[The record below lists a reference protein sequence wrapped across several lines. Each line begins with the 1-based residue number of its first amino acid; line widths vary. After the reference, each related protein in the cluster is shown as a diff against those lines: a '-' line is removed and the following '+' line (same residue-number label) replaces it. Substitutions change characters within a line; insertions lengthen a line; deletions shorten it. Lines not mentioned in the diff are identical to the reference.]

1 MLVDGGGSYNDRFDF
16 GRYVVAPFLW
26 HERIGTIDTVVL
38 THPHPD
44 HANGLPYIL
53 DNFDV
58 KEVWTN
64 GDETHVDGGIALT
77 ETMRQRGIAR
87 RLLTSKLAPID
98 ISGVRIRVLN
108 PGTSSPT
115 DTVLSDREINERS
128 LVLQFRWGETV
139 FLLPS
144 DIGEPTESTLASRH
158 KDLKSGVLLAPHH
171 GSPWSGTQHFLQ
183 NVRPGTVII
192 STGRG
197 VRDDVLER
205 YRQTGAA
212 IYRTDI
218 HGAVRVTTDGRR
230 YEVVPF
236 KNP

>member
-1 MLVDGGGSYNDRFDF
+1 M
-16 GRYVVAPFLW
+16 
-26 HERIGTIDTVVL
+26 
-38 THPHPD
+38 
-44 HANGLPYIL
+44 
-53 DNFDV
+53 

-64 GDETHVDGGIALT
+64 GDETLVDWGSPLVEKMKQIGIMPRHPQLENGAD
-77 ETMRQRGIAR
+77 R
-87 RLLTSKLAPID
+87 
-98 ISGVRIRVLN
+98 SGRCPRSHILN
-108 PGTSSPT
+108 PGKGP
-115 DTVLSDREINERS
+115 VPGEALSDREINERA
-128 LVLQFRWGETV
+128 LVLQLRWGETA

-144 DIGEPTESTLASRH
+144 DIGEPTESTLVARYRTLASE
-158 KDLKSGVLLAPHH
+158 VLLAPHH
-171 GSPWSGTQHFLQ
+171 GSPYSGSQPFLHT
-183 NVRPGTVII
+183 VRPGTVVI

-212 IYRTDI
+212 VFRTDV